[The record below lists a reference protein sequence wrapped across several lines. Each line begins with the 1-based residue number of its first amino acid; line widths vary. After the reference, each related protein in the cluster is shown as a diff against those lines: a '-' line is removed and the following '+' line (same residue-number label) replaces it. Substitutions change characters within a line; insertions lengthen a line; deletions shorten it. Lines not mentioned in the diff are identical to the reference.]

1 MSVSI
6 MSVDYC
12 YQPIGSYRIA
22 AQGIH
27 HCCQRTCL
35 VEVEVEVGVEVV
47 VAVVPRVEY

>member
-12 YQPIGSYRIA
+12 CQPMGSYRIA
-22 AQGIH
+22 AQEIH

-35 VEVEVEVGVEVV
+35 VEVEVGVEVV
-47 VAVVPRVEY
+47 VVVVPRVEY